1 MGTPTLAGARVV
13 MLDETL
19 VPLPVSEAALGLEA
33 NWRVGPASKSV
44 SDRSYRA
51 LSFTPEGVG
60 LRPFS
65 VGHVEQPWR
74 TARAPG
80 DLTIRWIRRS
90 RALVADSWT
99 APEVALA
106 EESEAY
112 EVEILDGAAVRRTLS
127 TATTSLTYSA
137 AQQIAD
143 WGALLGPGDTLDV
156 RIYQLSALV
165 GRGAPKFVTLQF

>member
-1 MGTPTLAGARVV
+1 M
-13 MLDETL
+13 
-19 VPLPVSEAALGLEA
+19 
-33 NWRVGPASKSV
+33 SKPV

-80 DLTIRWIRRS
+80 DLTIRWARRS

-99 APEVALA
+99 APEVPLA

-112 EVEILDGAAVRRTLS
+112 QVEILDGPTVHRTLA
-127 TATTSLTYSA
+127 TGTTSVTYTST
-137 AQQIAD
+137 QQLAD
-143 WGALLGPGDTLDV
+143 LGALLGPGDTLSI
-156 RIYQLSALV
+156 RIFQLSALV
-165 GRGAPKFVTLQF
+165 GRGAPASVTLEF